1 MTNKILTIKGSM
13 FFLVFFLVALT
24 GCSALIFS
32 KSTSN
37 PKAKGPA
44 KRSVSPL
51 ADLAWIPL
59 GLSKEAFAAAEIRMQ
74 NGVHVGMLRGEFLEK
89 MKLTP
94 LPGVQWADQM
104 TSGEGW
110 FSGLSRRN
118 KYGNHELEEYS
129 FGYFEGR
136 RLKERFAIIVQDNV
150 VRRIAH
156 SPKALDHSHSA
167 PSPSLLKTRDT
178 LESETKKIKEFYR
191 NNLQSRK
198 SFERILPRLKRIRP
212 GWTSAEVRLALGGSL
227 YRMTNGLI
235 YFQEGLLWDDG
246 FAASDEGLSS
256 VVILPFGYRDASG
269 KANVQV
275 VVRAERGIVIAVLW
289 QAESE
294 YLPGNENRGK
304 NLKNKDARSN
314 GLKR

>member
-1 MTNKILTIKGSM
+1 MNNKIITIKRSM

-24 GCSALIFS
+24 GCSALKFS
-32 KSTSN
+32 GSNSN
-37 PKAKGPA
+37 PKAKGSTR
-44 KRSVSPL
+44 RSVSPL
-51 ADLAWIPL
+51 ADLAWVPL

-74 NGVHVGMLRGEFLEK
+74 DGVHVGMLRGEFLER

-136 RLKERFAIIVQDNV
+136 RLKERFAVIVQDGV
-150 VRRIAH
+150 VGRLAH
-156 SPKALDHSHSA
+156 SPKALDRSFPA
-167 PSPSLLKTRDT
+167 PSPSLLKNRET
-178 LESETKKIKEFYR
+178 LEGETQKIKEFYR

-227 YRMTNGLI
+227 YRMPNGLI
-235 YFQEGLLWDDG
+235 YLQEGLLWDDG
-246 FAASDEGLSS
+246 FAATNEGLSS
-256 VVILPFGYRDASG
+256 VVILPFGYRDPSG
-269 KANVQV
+269 KAVVQV
-275 VVRAERGIVIAVLW
+275 VVRAEGGIVTAVLW

-294 YLPGNENRGK
+294 YLPGNEKRGK
-304 NLKNKDARSN
+304 SRKD
-314 GLKR
+314 